1 MDRSVAYL
9 EPELKSLVSWQL
21 VPFSIACR
29 RGQGGSRTRFRTLR
43 LLGGLE
49 QAGAGRVPPRP
60 GQVLGSLRPGCLL
73 KIEAARGHRA
83 PRRRAGGP
91 LRCRPPLPSEGSRSS
106 RPHPG
111 PLRRGQQRSSPGCL
125 CPRPGPQLRSHGN
138 QAGPRC
144 TLARPPASACVRI
157 QASQIPAGDRSCRWT
172 LPVAPIYLEKRVPGR
187 AYAPQFWAGTLQGL
201 VPRVQCNQNPL
212 PQPCDV
218 RGALPTQMRQV
229 ASPTQ
234 LMQVWRGG
242 PELPGTT
249 AERLRPLPGGS
260 GVRGQSYRGARGPWL
275 PPIRFPTPWVGLN
288 RRWASA
294 VP

>member
-1 MDRSVAYL
+1 M
-9 EPELKSLVSWQL
+9 
-21 VPFSIACR
+21 
-29 RGQGGSRTRFRTLR
+29 
-43 LLGGLE
+43 
-49 QAGAGRVPPRP
+49 
-60 GQVLGSLRPGCLL
+60 LGSLRPGCLL

-83 PRRRAGGP
+83 PRRRAGGT
-91 LRCRPPLPSEGSRSS
+91 LRCLPPLPSEGSRSS

-144 TLARPPASACVRI
+144 TPARPPASACVRI
-157 QASQIPAGDRSCRWT
+157 QASRIPAGDRSRKWT
-172 LPVAPIYLEKRVPGR
+172 FPVAPIYIEKRVPGR

-218 RGALPTQMRQV
+218 RGAPPTQMRQV

-234 LMQVWRGG
+234 LVQVWRGG

-260 GVRGQSYRGARGPWL
+260 GVQGESYRGAGGPWL
-275 PPIRFPTPWVGLN
+275 SPIRFPSPWVSLD